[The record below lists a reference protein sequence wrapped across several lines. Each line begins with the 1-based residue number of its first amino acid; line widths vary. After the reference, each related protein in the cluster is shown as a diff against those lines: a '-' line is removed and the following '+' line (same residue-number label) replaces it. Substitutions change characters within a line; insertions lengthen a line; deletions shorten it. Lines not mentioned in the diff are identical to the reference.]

1 MKRMKKMRK
10 EAKVS
15 IFSKDWEKR
24 ADIVDGF
31 LKDPD
36 NYLRSIGLYERL
48 EEGETLPATEIK
60 QLLCENIEKYFRG
73 EVTQKFIIGLAWR
86 LHELCYVDIEGS
98 EVAQILGV
106 TCPIQDLEVEV
117 MRKGEIK
124 KTPEEIDQ
132 LIRRLFEKHLK

>member
-1 MKRMKKMRK
+1 MKIMKKMR
-10 EAKVS
+10 EEEKVS
-15 IFSKDWEKR
+15 IFSKDWKKR

-48 EEGETLPATEIK
+48 EEGQTLPATEIK
-60 QLLCENIEKYFRG
+60 QLLRENIEKYFRG

-106 TCPIQDLEVEV
+106 TCPIQDFEVEV